1 MALVRW
7 QPFREM
13 SSLQRDMNRWFD
25 DMFTSVAPLDRMG
38 AMFAPSAEL
47 EETDTAYILKLE
59 VPGID
64 AKDIDIDVTT
74 DTVSVSGERKS
85 ERTSDDNGMT
95 RTEFHYGQFRR
106 VIPLPGDIDNHSVS
120 ADYRDGILSLTLP
133 KIEKEE
139 ETKSVKV
146 SVH

>member
-25 DMFTSVAPLDRMG
+25 DMFTSVAPLERMG
-38 AMFAPSAEL
+38 TMFAPSAEL

-64 AKDIDIDVTT
+64 PKDIDIDVTA

-85 ERTSDDNGMT
+85 ESKSDENGMT

-106 VIPLPGDIDNHSVS
+106 VIPLPGDIDNHSAA

-139 ETKSVKV
+139 EKQSVKV
-146 SVH
+146 SIH

>member
-1 MALVRW
+1 MALARW

-25 DMFTSVAPLDRMG
+25 DMFTSVGPLDRMG
-38 AMFAPSAEL
+38 SMFAPSAEL
-47 EETDTAYILKLE
+47 EETDTTYVLKLE

-64 AKDIDIDVTT
+64 PKDIDIDVTA

-85 ERTSDDNGMT
+85 ETRSDENGMT
-95 RTEFHYGQFRR
+95 RTEFHYGQFSR
-106 VIPLPGDIDNHSVS
+106 VIPLPGEIDNHSVS
-120 ADYRDGILSLTLP
+120 ADYQDGILSLTLP
-133 KIEKEE
+133 KIEREE
-139 ETKSVKV
+139 KKSVKV